1 MAERERRVFL
11 ATVEMRAKAEGET
24 PTISGYAAMF
34 NEETVIGGWF
44 REVIA
49 PGAFTEAVRGDDV
62 RALFNHDS
70 NIVLG
75 RTKSGTLRLTE
86 DTKGLFYDVTPPN
99 TQAANDVREL
109 IMRGDVSGSSFGFTV
124 EEENWDETPVKRGLL
139 PLRTITKASLFDVS
153 PVTFPA
159 YEATSVSA
167 RSKEQAQSLTSAE
180 AARMAALEAAKPQT
194 VKDRESLRAA
204 LETAKAWRKQ

>member
-1 MAERERRVFL
+1 MERERRTYL
-11 ATVEMRAKAEGET
+11 TTVELRKAGASA

-34 NEETVIGGWF
+34 NEETVIAGLF
-44 REVIA
+44 REQIA
-49 PGAFTEAVRGDDV
+49 PGAFADAVKNDDV

-75 RTKSGTLRLTE
+75 RTKSGTLTLRE
-86 DTKGLFYDVTPPN
+86 DGKGLFYDVTPPN

-109 IMRGDVSGSSFGFTV
+109 IQRGDVSGSSFGFTV
-124 EEENWDETPVKRGLL
+124 DEDEWDDSEVKRGML
-139 PLRTITKASLFDVS
+139 PLRTIRKASLFDVS

-167 RSKEQAQSLTSAE
+167 RSKARAEEVTAAE
-180 AARMAALEAAKPQT
+180 AGRLAELQAATLVESRSALEAAK
-194 VKDRESLRAA
+194 
-204 LETAKAWRKQ
+204 AWRK

>member
-1 MAERERRVFL
+1 MERERRTYMT
-11 ATVEMRAKAEGET
+11 TVELRKAGAST

-34 NEETVIGGWF
+34 NEETVIAGLF
-44 REVIA
+44 REQIA
-49 PGAFTEAVRGDDV
+49 PGAFAEAVKNDDV

-75 RTKSGTLRLTE
+75 RTKSGTLTLRE
-86 DTKGLFYDVTPPN
+86 DDKGLFYDVTPPN

-109 IMRGDVSGSSFGFTV
+109 IQRGDVSGSSFGFTV
-124 EEENWDETPVKRGLL
+124 EEESWKEPERGTRDL
-139 PLRTITKASLFDVS
+139 PLRTIRKASLFDVS

-167 RSKEQAQSLTSAE
+167 RSKAKAEEVTATE
-180 AARMAALEAAKPQT
+180 AARLAELETAALAE
-194 VKDRESLRAA
+194 RRAA
-204 LETAKAWRKQ
+204 LDTAKAWRT